1 MPAKKTETKSE
12 GGAAAKPKAAGTQPK
27 YQVRSH
33 DAGFLK
39 PCSSTN
45 GLQDMITDA
54 IVSVLHPAPFCF
66 GAFGVGARSASRMRH
81 RS

>member
-1 MPAKKTETKSE
+1 
-12 GGAAAKPKAAGTQPK
+12 
-27 YQVRSH
+27 VRSH